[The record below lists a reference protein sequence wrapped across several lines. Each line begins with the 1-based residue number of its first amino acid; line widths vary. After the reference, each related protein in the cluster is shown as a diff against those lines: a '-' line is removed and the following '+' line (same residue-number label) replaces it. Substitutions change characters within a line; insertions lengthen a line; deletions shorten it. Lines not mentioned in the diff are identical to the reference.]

1 MTKAQQ
7 QKFLKLVQGLNDL
20 LVDIRKKT
28 PNANYYLAE
37 DSLNILSGESHD
49 GRNSEIKRQDRV
61 MVYERLLHSGGGD
74 W

>member
-28 PNANYYLAE
+28 PNANYYLAD
-37 DSLNILSGESHD
+37 DSFHLLSGPSHD
-49 GRNSEIKRQDRV
+49 DDESLCQDRS
-61 MVYERLLHSGGGD
+61 MISSYLKYSGGGG

>member
-28 PNANYYLAE
+28 PNANYYLAD
-37 DSLNILSGESHD
+37 DSFHLLSGPSHD
-49 GRNSEIKRQDRV
+49 VDESLCQDRS
-61 MVYERLLHSGGGD
+61 MISARLKYSGGGG